1 MSRRLCF
8 LAFLCLSVPVVADE
22 PLSLLFLGDNG
33 HHRPG
38 DRFAELEPALR
49 DRGIELKYTDD
60 PAVALNV
67 ETLAAFDGLVLYAN
81 HDTITPAQET
91 ALLEYV
97 ASGKGFIPLHCASFC
112 FRNSPKFVA
121 LVGGQF
127 QKHGGEVF
135 QVEPADADHP
145 ILRGYGG
152 FRSWDE
158 TYIHTKHNPEGR
170 TVLEY
175 RRQGEQADGV
185 EREPWTWVRTHGQ
198 GRVFYTAW
206 GHDARTF
213 THPGFVNLVERG
225 IRWACGRD
233 LSGVPSYHG
242 PRTFT
247 PLPMTKITA
256 DAPAFSYV
264 DVGPKIPNY
273 TPSAKWGTQGAPKTL
288 MQQPLP
294 PADSMRHYV
303 VPEGFRLEL
312 FVSEPDLQG
321 KPIAMT
327 WDERGRLWVCETYDY
342 PNELQPVGQGRDRI
356 RICADTDGDHRADTF
371 TVFADKLSIPTSIAF
386 CRGGA
391 IVQNGSETLYLKD
404 TDGDDVADVRE
415 VLASGWAIGDTHGQV
430 SNFQYGLDNWY
441 WGMQGYNN
449 SSPTIANGVQVPSFR
464 MGFLR
469 YRMQELKNPGGVAPG
484 LPGMTALEFVRSTD
498 NNTWGFGMSEEGLI
512 FGSTANRNPSV
523 YMPIPNRYYERV
535 RGWSAERLGTIADT
549 FLFKPITDKIRQVD
563 QHGGYTAG
571 CGHALY
577 TARNYPERYW
587 NQTAFVC
594 GPTGHLV
601 GTFHLSP
608 NGADFSST
616 SPANLVASD
625 DEWAAPIMAEVG
637 PDGNVWILDWY
648 NYIIQHNPTPAG
660 FETGK
665 GNAYETDLRDKKH
678 GRVYRLVYGAESRES
693 RVESRQASTPLSSE
707 RPEELVAALTRD
719 NLFWRR
725 HAQRLL
731 VERGQTDVVPALLKL
746 VADPSTDAIGLN
758 VGAIHALW
766 TLHGLGVIDAKHPAV
781 LSGVTAA
788 LKHPSAGVRRNAVQ
802 VLPVAAESVETLLT
816 TETLAPQAD
825 AQVDLALLLALA
837 DLPATDRSAEYLATR
852 SLGPK
857 NADRWLHEA
866 LVSAAAKQGTGYLTE
881 VLVGIERS
889 ATAVTQD
896 AACHAI
902 VPIVAEHVARGKPA
916 GEELDALIAAMP
928 SGAERKPSRLVPAVL
943 EGLARGWPRDHTVK
957 ISPASETALIALF
970 EGSTGG
976 VRSQLAKLAPAWGSQ
991 ALERFTTEI
1000 IAALMATGADAA
1012 KPTSERIAAAKELIA
1027 FQPQSTEAVT
1037 RVLGLITPQ
1046 TPPDV
1051 AAGLVEALGGSTA
1064 EGAGEQ
1070 LVGRSLSFTPAVRT
1084 VAIRV
1089 LLARPQSAKALLDAL
1104 DRGALQLSDLALDQ
1118 KQALATHPD
1127 RSLRDRATALLKRQ
1141 GGLPNAD
1148 RQKVLDELHAV
1159 TERMGDAVAG
1169 KEVFKKQCAKCH
1181 MHSGEGQKIGPDLTG
1196 MAVHPKHELLI
1207 HILDPNRSV
1216 EGNFRV
1222 YTAELSDGRVLSG
1235 MLAGESLTAIELID
1249 TEAKRHPIQ
1258 RADIEEL
1265 VGSTKSVM
1273 PEGFEKQLTPTDF
1286 TNLLEFLTQRGRYVP
1301 LDLRK
1306 VATIVSTRG
1315 MFVAKE
1321 NDVERLIFDDWSPKT
1336 FAGVPFVLVD
1346 PQGER
1351 VPNVVL
1357 LHSDSGPIPATMPR
1371 SVTLP
1376 CNMPAKAVHF
1386 LSGVSGWG
1394 FPYGEKDTVS
1404 LIVRFHYANG
1414 ATEDHAL
1421 KNGVEFAD
1429 YIRVVDVPGSQ
1440 LAFRL
1445 RGQQIRYFSVL
1456 PERPDPIATVE
1467 LVKGPDRSAP
1477 VVMGVT
1483 VESR

>member
-1 MSRRLCF
+1 
-8 LAFLCLSVPVVADE
+8 
-22 PLSLLFLGDNG
+22 
-33 HHRPG
+33 
-38 DRFAELEPALR
+38 
-49 DRGIELKYTDD
+49 
-60 PAVALNV
+60 
-67 ETLAAFDGLVLYAN
+67 
-81 HDTITPAQET
+81 
-91 ALLEYV
+91 
-97 ASGKGFIPLHCASFC
+97 
-112 FRNSPKFVA
+112 
-121 LVGGQF
+121 
-127 QKHGGEVF
+127 
-135 QVEPADADHP
+135 
-145 ILRGYGG
+145 
-152 FRSWDE
+152 
-158 TYIHTKHNPEGR
+158 
-170 TVLEY
+170 
-175 RRQGEQADGV
+175 
-185 EREPWTWVRTHGQ
+185 
-198 GRVFYTAW
+198 
-206 GHDARTF
+206 
-213 THPGFVNLVERG
+213 
-225 IRWACGRD
+225 
-233 LSGVPSYHG
+233 
-242 PRTFT
+242 
-247 PLPMTKITA
+247 MTKLAA

-294 PADSMRHYV
+294 PADSLRHYV

-391 IVQNGSETLYLKD
+391 IVQNGSETLFLKD
-404 TDGDDVADVRE
+404 TNGDDVADVRE
-415 VLASGWAIGDTHGQV
+415 VLATGWAIGDTHGQV

-469 YRMQELKNPGGVAPG
+469 YQLSALKNPGDVARG

-523 YMPIPNRYYERV
+523 YMPIPNRYYEQV

-577 TARNYPERYW
+577 TARNYPEQYW

-616 SPANLVASD
+616 SPANLIASD

-648 NYIIQHNPTPAG
+648 NYIVQHNPTPAG

-678 GRVYRLVYGAESRES
+678 GRVYRLVYGDKSRELS
-693 RVESRQASTPLSSE
+693 VESRTASTPLSIE

-731 VERGQTDVVPALLKL
+731 VERGATDVVPTLLQL

-766 TLHGLGVIDAKHPAV
+766 TLHGLGVIDAAHPEV

-816 TETLAPQAD
+816 TDTLAPQAD

-837 DLPATDRSAEYLATR
+837 DLPATARSSAYLATR

-866 LVSAAAKQGTGYLTE
+866 LVSAAAKQGTGYLTA
-881 VLVGIERS
+881 VLVGIEGS
-889 ATAVTQD
+889 ASNVTRD

-916 GEELDALIAAMP
+916 GEELDALIAAMLI
-928 SGAERKPSRLVPAVL
+928 GAERKPSRLVPAVL
-943 EGLARGWPRDHTVK
+943 EGLARGWPRDHTVR
-957 ISPASETALIALF
+957 ISPASETALIVLF

-1000 IAALMATGADAA
+1000 IAALLTTGADAG
-1012 KPTSERIAAAKELIA
+1012 KSTSERIAAVRELIA
-1027 FQPQSTEAVT
+1027 FQPQSTAVVT
-1037 RVLGLITPQ
+1037 QVLGLITPQ

-1089 LLARPQSAKALLDAL
+1089 LLARPQSAKALVDAL

-1286 TNLLEFLTQRGRYVP
+1286 TNLLEFLTQRGQFVP

-1346 PQGER
+1346 PQGDR
-1351 VPNVVL
+1351 TPNAVL

-1394 FPYGEKDTVS
+1394 FPYGEKDSVS

-1445 RGQQIRYFSVL
+1445 RGQQIRYFRVI